1 MIDLTVI
8 EKDIKYLEKALQQR
22 RKDYEQA
29 KEANLKERFGD
40 NFGCNNCAYSCCLDV
55 GDYHTS
61 CVKGHCVHCRAYCDK
76 YMPDNELSV
85 YIREYHHYDERI
97 LDSLNDLLDVNDI
110 MMHPIMHQAALEILK
125 ITDKEENENE

>member
-1 MIDLTVI
+1 MIDLKEI
-8 EKDIKYLEKALQQR
+8 EKDISTLETALRQR

-55 GDYHTS
+55 GDHHTS
-61 CVKGHCVHCRAYCDK
+61 CVKGHCVHCRDHCDK

-85 YIREYHHYDERI
+85 YIKEYHRYDERI

-110 MMHPIMHQAALEILK
+110 MKHPIMHQAALEILK
-125 ITDKEENENE
+125 ITDKEENKNE